1 MEIIIG
7 VISGLITFG
16 VIELV
21 RFGYFKSVYRKFK
34 AVFGDDI
41 VLSDGFHLVYAE
53 LLLPPDITTERYPYS
68 KPGTNSQFRFS
79 IERPISSCE
88 IRAAKYLSETIAKE
102 TKSGVSLSS
111 DIELKNQLDISFIT
125 FGGPTSNF
133 KTKDVIENISNNLV
147 KFDNTK
153 FTSARTEKNV
163 LKPEAGYD
171 YGLILKIRPSQFPN
185 RTWFTCAGIGEWG
198 SSGAAWYLAK
208 KWREINA
215 FAGNSSFALIVRVKQ
230 NQDQSAEPVLQV
242 KRPEDLA
249 RYEE

>member
-21 RFGYFKSVYRKFK
+21 RFGYFQNQFIVSSKQYLEIILFCLM
-34 AVFGDDI
+34 VFIWFMLNYYFLRISQQKDTPI
-41 VLSDGFHLVYAE
+41 VNLEQTRNLDSLSRGRLVLVKLE
-53 LLLPPDITTERYPYS
+53 QENIF
-68 KPGTNSQFRFS
+68 Q
-79 IERPISSCE
+79 
-88 IRAAKYLSETIAKE
+88 TIAKE

-125 FGGPTSNF
+125 FGGPSPNF
-133 KTKDVIENISNNLV
+133 KTKDVIDNISNNLV

-153 FTSARTEKNV
+153 FTSARTGKSV
-163 LKPEAGYD
+163 IKPDAGYD
-171 YGLILKIRPSQFPN
+171 YGLILKIRPSQFPD

-215 FAGNSSFALIVRVKQ
+215 FAANSPFALIVRVKQ
-230 NQDQSAEPVLQV
+230 NQDQSAESVLQV
-242 KRPEDLA
+242 KRPKDLA